1 MDKNVEKLK
10 LILSGEV
17 TEESDLDVGM
27 KCRVL
32 SWGNIKEMY
41 DPDYDDNVA
50 KMKPYCGKTFVC
62 TLENVKQFKNC
73 HKSNVVFDDKI
84 VLLYRDMIKPVVK
97 KGKKIDGKFNYKYAL
112 RAKENEKNILD
123 EMISK
128 VNREYVKILL
138 GVYGGTDEVNDKVVD
153 QYIQMW
159 AEAKYEFYLLFGRQ
173 FKFVKP
179 VDMPASDR
187 EIQALF
193 VNLKE
198 KYPFHSVILDYFS
211 VSDMKNNKCPNNETL
226 QNSIEIYKPGM
237 KISKFLHQY
246 FLDDKF
252 DIDVSKVLQNKVLK
266 GEFCISIDPVDYL
279 MSSTN
284 KYQWTTCMT
293 PRHGAQSNGCVAYM
307 IDDSGVVAYQCN
319 GKDYEYNFPLGTVV
333 TNSKMFR
340 AYVLI
345 NKDNGTFFIHRGY
358 PDNEIVSQDKIIKDF
373 THEAIE
379 KHFGV
384 ENAEWCVA
392 DNNKGSKSNCP
403 DFNGLYKLVGSARI
417 AVDPTKEYTNRI
429 GQFAW
434 KDPVKYACSM
444 EDVPIDKVTFGVPYL
459 ICPICGKHVE
469 KYGNNG
475 RLSCCRG

>member
-10 LILSGEV
+10 LILTGEV
-17 TEESDLDVGM
+17 TEDSELDVGM
-27 KCRVL
+27 ECRVI
-32 SWGNIKEMY
+32 SWNEITDMC
-41 DPDYDDNVA
+41 DPDCDSNIRNA
-50 KMKPYCGKTFVC
+50 KPYCGKTFVC
-62 TLENVKQFKNC
+62 TLENVKHFKTYG
-73 HKSNVVFDDKI
+73 KSNVVFGDKI

-97 KGKKIDGKFNYKYAL
+97 KGNKIDGKFNYKYAF
-112 RAKENEKNILD
+112 RAKKKDKNILD

-138 GVYGGTDEVNDKVVD
+138 GVYGATKEVDDKVVD

-159 AEAKYEFYLLFGRQ
+159 AEAKYEFYLLFGKK

-179 VDMPASDR
+179 VEMPASDN
-187 EIQALF
+187 EINALF
-193 VNLKE
+193 VSLKE

-252 DIDVSKVLQNKVLK
+252 DIDVSKVLQNKVIK
-266 GEFCISIDPVDYL
+266 GEFCLSIDPVDYL

-284 KYQWTTCMT
+284 KNQWTTCMT

-319 GKDYEYNFPLGTVV
+319 GKDYNYDFALGTVV

-358 PDNEIVSQDKIIKDF
+358 PDNEIVSQYKIIKDF
-373 THEAIE
+373 TQEAIE
-379 KHFGV
+379 KYFGL
-384 ENAEWCVA
+384 EDAEWLVA
-392 DNNKGSKSNCP
+392 NNNKGKSNSP

-417 AVDPTKEYTNRI
+417 AIDPTKEYTNRI

-434 KDPVKYACSM
+434 KDPVKYACSL

-459 ICPICGKHVE
+459 ICPVCGKHIE
-469 KYGNNG
+469 KYGDNG